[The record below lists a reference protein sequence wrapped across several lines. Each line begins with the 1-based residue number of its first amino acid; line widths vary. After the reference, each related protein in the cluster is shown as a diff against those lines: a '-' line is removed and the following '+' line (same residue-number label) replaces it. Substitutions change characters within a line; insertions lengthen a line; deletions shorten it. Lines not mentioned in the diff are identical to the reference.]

1 MMLSK
6 FCCIVMSLIISF
18 EMFCVGM
25 FILII
30 FQTTF
35 LGEEL
40 ECDNP
45 QSRNDLLCAQRSIL
59 ETQLPEPEANDHRH
73 SEDLRLIARAR
84 AVGVQY
90 EFAQPGVVETED
102 DRAKRQRPNQRKY
115 TNEEKRL
122 RGVVGD
128 LPPPPPVASS
138 ELEDSAY
145 LAIRAFEVD
154 QMTYK
159 FSCCEVCQERR
170 LEGKGTG
177 NMCTRCRRDKK
188 VPKVSS
194 DEQCVFLRN
203 CLTCQMQSRC

>member
-1 MMLSK
+1 
-6 FCCIVMSLIISF
+6 
-18 EMFCVGM
+18 MFCVGM

-59 ETQLPEPEANDHRH
+59 ETQLPEPEANAHMH
-73 SEDLRLIARAR
+73 SEDLRLIARAK

-90 EFAQPGVVETED
+90 EFAQPGEVETED
-102 DRAKRQRPNQRKY
+102 DRAKRQRRNQRKV

-122 RGVVGD
+122 REVVGD

-138 ELEDSAY
+138 ELEDSAF
-145 LAIRAFEVD
+145 LVIRAFEVGH
-154 QMTYK
+154 
-159 FSCCEVCQERR
+159 EVQ
-170 LEGKGTG
+170 
-177 NMCTRCRRDKK
+177 
-188 VPKVSS
+188 
-194 DEQCVFLRN
+194 F
-203 CLTCQMQSRC
+203 